1 MAKGVCR
8 ISVESS
14 AQRLERVGPLVPG
27 SWSRH
32 DDEVGRRMPG
42 EFLID
47 TGAYGAM
54 IDLDVAMSLQL
65 AVRGTRE
72 IHGIHGY
79 GSLQQYLAKLILPAK
94 DSDGNGCVFEKVMD
108 CVGVPS
114 LAEKNRE
121 HDVQVIGIL
130 GRVFL
135 QSAHLEIDGSAGR
148 ISLLIRGSDQ
158 I

>member
-1 MAKGVCR
+1 MANGAYR
-8 ISVESS
+8 ITVASTAE
-14 AQRLERVGPLVPG
+14 RLERVGPLIPG
-27 SWSRH
+27 AWSRH
-32 DDEVGRRMPG
+32 DDGLGRRMPG
-42 EFLID
+42 EFLLD

-54 IDLDVAMSLQL
+54 IDLDVAVSLQL
-65 AVRGTRE
+65 AVRGTRQ

-79 GSLQQYLAKLILPAK
+79 GSLQQYLANLILPAK
-94 DSDGNGCVFEKVMD
+94 DPDGKDCLFEQVME

-114 LAEKNRE
+114 LLEKNRE

-148 ISLLIRGSDQ
+148 ITLLIRDLV
-158 I
+158 

>member
-1 MAKGVCR
+1 MANGVRR

-14 AQRLERVGPLVPG
+14 TQRLEKVGPLIPG

-32 DDEVGRRMPG
+32 DDELGRRIPG

-54 IDLDVAMSLQL
+54 IDLDVAMSLRL

-94 DSDGNGCVFEKVMD
+94 DNDGKDCLFEQVMG

-114 LAEKNRE
+114 LLEKNRE
-121 HDVQVIGIL
+121 HDARVIGIL

-135 QSAHLEIDGSAGR
+135 QTAHLEIDGSVGR
-148 ISLLIRGSDQ
+148 INLLVRNSV
-158 I
+158 

>member
-1 MAKGVCR
+1 
-8 ISVESS
+8 
-14 AQRLERVGPLVPG
+14 
-27 SWSRH
+27 
-32 DDEVGRRMPG
+32 MPG

-54 IDLDVAMSLQL
+54 IDLDVAVSLQL
-65 AVRGTRE
+65 DVRGTRE

-94 DSDGNGCVFEKVMD
+94 DANGKDCLFAQVME

-121 HDVQVIGIL
+121 HDALVIGIL

-135 QSAHLEIDGSAGR
+135 QSAHLEIDGCAGR
-148 ISLLIRGSDQ
+148 IALRIRDSD
-158 I
+158 